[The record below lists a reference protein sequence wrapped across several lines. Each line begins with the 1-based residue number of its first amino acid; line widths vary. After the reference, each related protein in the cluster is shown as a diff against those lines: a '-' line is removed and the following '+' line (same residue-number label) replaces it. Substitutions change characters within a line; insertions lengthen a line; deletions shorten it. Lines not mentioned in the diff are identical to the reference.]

1 MRVIPQQPRFHHPLA
16 RRSTSTGRLMASI
29 FAMGLLAAFHAS
41 ADELIQRQVLGGVD
55 IALTV
60 RTLNGGPAA
69 SEGGAASNP
78 GPHRL
83 TVTLTHRSTDI
94 PVAGARVSANVAEEG
109 FAGTDYPLVPAAG
122 GEPGVYEAEVP
133 MPGRMRYRILLQ
145 VQVSGEPRM
154 REAVFRYTHHH

>member
-1 MRVIPQQPRFHHPLA
+1 MRAIAQHPRFRHPLPQNRGA
-16 RRSTSTGRLMASI
+16 GKLLAPGL
-29 FAMGLLAAFHAS
+29 ALGLLAASPAS

-60 RTLNGGPAA
+60 MTLNGGPAA
-69 SEGGAASNP
+69 PEGGAASNP

-109 FAGTDYPLVPAAG
+109 FAGMDYALVPAAG
-122 GEPGVYEAEVP
+122 GELGVYAAEVP
-133 MPGRMRYRILLQ
+133 MPGRKRYRILLQ